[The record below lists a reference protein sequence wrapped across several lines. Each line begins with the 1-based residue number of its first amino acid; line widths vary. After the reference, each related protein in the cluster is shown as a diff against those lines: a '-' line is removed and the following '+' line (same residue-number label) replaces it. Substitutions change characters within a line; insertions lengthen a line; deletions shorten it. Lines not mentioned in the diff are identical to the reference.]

1 MMKTLV
7 NVLVGAMVALLAVSG
22 CALAQTPSD
31 AEARLKEKNIT
42 LPPAPTFN
50 YVNAVQVG
58 NLLFL
63 AGNCHTSG
71 PNWTPNGKV
80 GKDLTVE
87 QGYQA
92 ARQAG
97 LIMLAKVRATL
108 GSLDRVKRVVK
119 VLGVVN
125 SAEGFAEQPKVMNGF
140 SDLIVE
146 VFGETIGKQARSAVG
161 RAELPANSPVEVE
174 MILEVE

>member
-1 MMKTLV
+1 MKTLV

-63 AGNCHTSG
+63 DA
-71 PNWTPNGKV
+71 
-80 GKDLTVE
+80 
-87 QGYQA
+87 Q
-92 ARQAG
+92 RQSRQRPYRGAG
-97 LIMLAKVRATL
+97 LPG
-108 GSLDRVKRVVK
+108 GSAGWTHHAGESTSYV
-119 VLGVVN
+119 G
-125 SAEGFAEQPKVMNGF
+125 QP
-140 SDLIVE
+140 
-146 VFGETIGKQARSAVG
+146 
-161 RAELPANSPVEVE
+161 
-174 MILEVE
+174 